1 MVNPEYALDSN
12 FLGGLRWR
20 CIGPPRGG
28 RVVAVA
34 GHPSEPME
42 FYFGACAGGVWKTDD
57 GGTYWRNVSDGHFN
71 SAAIGAI
78 AVADAD
84 PNVVYAGTGETTIR
98 GDVSYGDGVYRSTD
112 AGKTWRH
119 VGLKETRHIGKIRI
133 HPTDPDLLYV
143 AAMGHAFGP
152 NSERGVYRSR
162 DGGAH
167 WEQVLYRSEKAG
179 AVDLSMDPNNPRIL
193 FASVWEVYRNFWKL
207 SSGGPDS
214 GLFKSV
220 DGGDTWKELSNNKGM
235 PQGIK
240 GKIGVAVSPANSE
253 RIFALVEAEKGGLY
267 RSDDSGEEWELVS
280 DHADLMGRPWYY
292 CHLCPDPND
301 ENTVWVPN
309 IRLWKSIDGGATFDI
324 ATTPH
329 ADNHD
334 MWIDPADSQR
344 MIQGSDGG
352 ACVSFNGGRSWS
364 TIYNQLTAQFYRLDV
379 DTRFPYRVYATQQ
392 DNSSICVPSATEF
405 DAIPMSDCYPVG
417 SGESGYMAVHPTDP
431 DIAYIGAVG
440 SSPGGGGALQRYD
453 LKTHQIRL
461 VTAWP
466 ESYFGWDPK
475 DLKYRFNWTFPIRF
489 SPHDPDVLYCAGN
502 VVFKTTDE
510 GNNWEVI
517 SPDLTRNDPETTEA
531 SGGPLTLDCSGAE
544 HYATIYSL
552 VESLHEPGVIWAGS
566 DDGLVHLTRDGG
578 QSWNDVT
585 PAELPRAQIGTV
597 EVSPHAPATVFIAA
611 TRYKFDDY
619 RAYLF
624 SSDDYGKTWR
634 DLSAGFPPGEI
645 SRVVREDLVRPG
657 LLFVGTET
665 GVCFSLDSGATW
677 QRLETNLPV
686 VPVYDLKIKDDD
698 LVAATHGR
706 SFWILDDLTPLRTVA
721 PDRGREAASLFTPR
735 PTPRRCLNWMV
746 DSMKGPGKNYQPGLG
761 SYATFEYE
769 DSEDGETTKRFL
781 DAGENPPNGL
791 MVFYHLNEKPEEP
804 LTLRF
809 LEADGR
815 EIKSFA
821 SRSPDE
827 DEKNSNDTD
836 DERADKEEKKEKE
849 TERYAP
855 AGPGLNR
862 FVWDMSYPDAEKLV
876 GEVLAVFN
884 ASTGP
889 RAAPGNYRVELT
901 VGEQSWTEPFQ
912 IVADPR
918 VDTTPDDFSA
928 QFVLGQRIRDKV
940 DAVHHAV
947 NRIRRIRRQIGEW
960 EARADE
966 IRATAGPQGASF
978 GESVGRLKKQLSLIE
993 GELVQTEAKT
1003 ILDCLRLPD
1012 KLSNKL
1018 TTLIGVVRIA
1028 DARPP
1033 QQAYEVF
1040 DLLSSQADD
1049 QLLKLEDLVVGD
1061 LAAFNDLL
1069 RSCALPPVSVDS

>member
-1 MVNPEYALDSN
+1 MVSPEYALDSN
-12 FLGGLRWR
+12 FLHGLRWR

-57 GGTYWRNVSDGHFN
+57 GGTYWRNVSDGYFN

-78 AVADAD
+78 AVADSD

-112 AGKTWRH
+112 AGKTWH
-119 VGLKETRHIGKIRI
+119 HAGLEETRHIGKIRI

-152 NSERGVYRSR
+152 NSERGVFRSR

-220 DGGDTWKELSNNKGM
+220 DGGDTWTELSNNKGM

-240 GKIGVAVSPANSE
+240 GKIGVA
-253 RIFALVEAEKGGLY
+253 
-267 RSDDSGEEWELVS
+267 
-280 DHADLMGRPWYY
+280 
-292 CHLCPDPND
+292 
-301 ENTVWVPN
+301 
-309 IRLWKSIDGGATFDI
+309 TFEI

-334 MWIDPADSQR
+334 MWIDPANSQR

-510 GNNWEVI
+510 GDSWEVI

-544 HYATIYSL
+544 HYATIYSF
-552 VESLHEPGVIWAGS
+552 VESLHEPGVMWAGS

-578 QSWNDVT
+578 QSWDDVT
-585 PAELPRAQIGTV
+585 PPQLPRAEIGAV
-597 EVSPHAPATVFIAA
+597 EVSPHAPAAVFIAA

-619 RAYLF
+619 QAYLF
-624 SSDDYGKTWR
+624 SSDDYGKTWK
-634 DLSAGFPPGEI
+634 DLSAGFPQDQI
-645 SRVVREDLVRPG
+645 SRVIREDTVRQG

-665 GVCFSLDSGATW
+665 GVCFSLDDGATW
-677 QRLETNLPV
+677 QHLETNLPV

-706 SFWILDDLTPLRTVA
+706 SFWILDDLTPLRRAA
-721 PDRGREAASLFTPR
+721 PDREQEPACLFAPR

-769 DSEDGETTKRFL
+769 EADDGETTKKFL

-791 MVFYHLNEKPEEP
+791 MVFYQLKEKPAEP

-815 EIKSFA
+815 EIKGFA
-821 SRSPDE
+821 SRDPDDE
-827 DEKNSNDTD
+827 EKNGAGTD
-836 DERADKEEKKEKE
+836 DESGDVEKAS
-849 TERYAP
+849 ERYAP
-855 AGPGLNR
+855 AVPGLNR
-862 FVWDMSYPDAEKLV
+862 FVWDMSYPDAEKLG

-889 RAAPGNYRVELT
+889 RAAPGNYLVELT
-901 VGEQSWTEPFQ
+901 VGGQSWTEPFQ

-918 VDTTPDDFSA
+918 VDTTADDFSA
-928 QFVLGQRIRDKV
+928 QFTLGQRIRDKV
-940 DAVHHAV
+940 DAVHRAV
-947 NRIRRIRRQIGEW
+947 NRIRRMRRQIGEW

-966 IRATAGPQGASF
+966 IRATAATQGAAF

-1061 LAAFNDLL
+1061 LAAFNELL